1 MLTRNQKECLKH
13 MLSAYELTL
22 DKIPGQ
28 DETSFRFGRSV
39 ACSMVK
45 SFLIWICDKGID
57 KEDMELI
64 NNFDIVTKNDNHKM
78 FIEGLRKS
86 FLDD

>member
-1 MLTRNQKECLKH
+1 MLTSNQKECLKH

-28 DETSFRFGRSV
+28 DEVSFRFGRSV

-45 SFLIWICDKGID
+45 SFLSWICYHGLS
-57 KEDMELI
+57 KEQLSSIED
-64 NNFDIVTKNDNHKM
+64 FDIVSDSEKHVS
-78 FIEGLRKS
+78 FIEDLKHLIS
-86 FLDD
+86 D